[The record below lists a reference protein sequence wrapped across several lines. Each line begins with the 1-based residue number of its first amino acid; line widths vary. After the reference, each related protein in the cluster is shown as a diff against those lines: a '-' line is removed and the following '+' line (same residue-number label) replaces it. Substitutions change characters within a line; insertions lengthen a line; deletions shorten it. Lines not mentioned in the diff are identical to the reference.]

1 MENKTMNLDAFGEIM
16 DKFIRESEIQMLITL
31 PEGSVDA
38 EVQDNVKA
46 GGVMQFYIM
55 LNAFPSVAKRMKEDM
70 KRADLELDESKWED
84 VVDALLELLKKDLM
98 EEEDEDFN
106 EKKNNY

>member
-16 DKFIRESEIQMLITL
+16 DKFIKESEIQMLITL
-31 PEGSVDA
+31 PEGSVDT
-38 EVQDNVKA
+38 EVRDNINA
-46 GGVMQFYIM
+46 GGVIQFYIM

-98 EEEDEDFN
+98 EEEYGERICN
-106 EKKNNY
+106 

>member
-1 MENKTMNLDAFGEIM
+1 MENKTMNLDTFGEVM
-16 DKFIRESEIQMLITL
+16 DKFIKENEIQMLITL

-38 EVQDNVKA
+38 EVQDNVNA

-55 LNAFPSVAKRMKEDM
+55 LNAFQSIVKRMKEDM

-84 VVDALLELLKKDLM
+84 VVDSLLSLLKKELM
-98 EEEDEDFN
+98 ESN
-106 EKKNNY
+106 

>member
-16 DKFIRESEIQMLITL
+16 DKFIKESEIQMLITL

-38 EVQDNVKA
+38 EVQDNVNA

-98 EEEDEDFN
+98 
-106 EKKNNY
+106 KSH

>member
-1 MENKTMNLDAFGEIM
+1 MENKTMNLDTFGEVM
-16 DKFIRESEIQMLITL
+16 DKFIKESKIQMLITL

>member
-55 LNAFPSVAKRMKEDM
+55 LNAFPSVVKRMKEDM

-84 VVDALLELLKKDLM
+84 VVDALLELLKKELM

>member
-1 MENKTMNLDAFGEIM
+1 
-16 DKFIRESEIQMLITL
+16 MLITL
-31 PEGSVDA
+31 PEGSVDT
-38 EVQDNVKA
+38 EVRDNINA
-46 GGVMQFYIM
+46 GGVIQFYIM

-98 EEEDEDFN
+98 EEEYGERICN
-106 EKKNNY
+106 

>member
-16 DKFIRESEIQMLITL
+16 DKFIRESEIKMLITL

-98 EEEDEDFN
+98 EERYEAD
-106 EKKNNY
+106 